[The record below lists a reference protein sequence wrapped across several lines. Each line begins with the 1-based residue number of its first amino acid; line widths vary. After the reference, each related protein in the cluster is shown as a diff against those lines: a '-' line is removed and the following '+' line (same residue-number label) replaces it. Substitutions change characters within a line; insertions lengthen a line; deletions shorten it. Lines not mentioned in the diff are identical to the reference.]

1 MYEYADVQMKFN
13 IDIENLN
20 LKLRFFLWRWNYLES
35 RFLILNSCLF
45 DS

>member
-1 MYEYADVQMKFN
+1 MQMCEYADVQMKFN

-20 LKLRFFLWRWNYLES
+20 LKLRFSFLWEDGT
-35 RFLILNSCLF
+35 ILTL